1 MRGEWTEDS
10 AAEAG
15 AIDLRGLGRAVAA
28 RKVCVIVPTAAA
40 FVLSL
45 AFVTLVHPRYTGVA
59 KVLLENQESY
69 YTRPDKA
76 APEQAPALDP
86 EAVQSV
92 AEGVT
97 SIDMAAK
104 AIKELDLDS
113 NDEFNPALARGPIAM
128 LMSLMGGHTT
138 RPGDARVV
146 DAFLSHLSAFPVAKT
161 RVLQIEF
168 SSEDPALAARGANV
182 VAQLFLRQQ
191 ENAKIDSAKSASAWL
206 ATRIEALRGKVADAD
221 SKVESYRA
229 QAGLFAGPNNLT
241 MNSQQLSDLTSQ
253 LATARAAEA
262 DAKAKATLMRT
273 LVRQGRPTDELDHTH
288 DDSLRRLSEQRNTI
302 MAQIAL
308 EGQILL
314 PGHPR
319 MKELSGEL
327 AEVES
332 QIRVAAEKAARSLE
346 NEARLAT
353 AQVQSLEA
361 TYAAQSRTV
370 ADGDIDGVK
379 LRALELDARAARDQL
394 ESYIQKFREATARDA
409 DNSAP
414 ADARIIASASEPR
427 SPTYPKKA
435 ETLLLG
441 TLAGFVLSVAGVV
454 SQALLSGVAMAP
466 ARMPHAEPEA
476 PQPTDA
482 EDDDA
487 VARIAPRAR
496 NYFDSAEAA
505 AGFIAGQDSGGRGL
519 TLVAG
524 ADGFGAALRIGRVL
538 SQGLDAVLVSL
549 ELLHIR
555 EEAMIAAPA
564 SAEIEAG
571 LAEVVDGE
579 VGFEQVLFRDSA
591 SPLDVVLAG
600 VARINPDGLHEAFG
614 ALLASYD
621 CVIAFAGNWS
631 DEAALA
637 AAAMGR
643 RVVLVAEASELDA
656 ALRRAGGALRGLD
669 LDVIG
674 LAADHRHP
682 SREAA
687 A

>member
-10 AAEAG
+10 AAGAG

-28 RKVCVIVPTAAA
+28 RKVWVIVPTAAA
-40 FVLSL
+40 FALSL

-97 SIDMAAK
+97 SVDMAAK
-104 AIKELDLDS
+104 AIKELNLDS
-113 NDEFNPALARGPIAM
+113 NDEFNPALGRGPIAM
-128 LMSLMGGHTT
+128 LMSLLGGRTT

-182 VAQLFLRQQ
+182 VAQLFLQQQ
-191 ENAKIDSAKSASAWL
+191 EDAKKDSAKSASAWL
-206 ATRIEALRGKVADAD
+206 ATRIEELRGKVADAD
-221 SKVESYRA
+221 AKVETYRA
-229 QAGLFAGPNNLT
+229 QAGLLAGANNMT
-241 MNSQQLSDLTSQ
+241 VNSQQLSDLTTQ
-253 LATARAAEA
+253 LASARVAEA

-302 MAQIAL
+302 KAQIAL
-308 EGQILL
+308 EGRTLL

-319 MKELSGEL
+319 MKELNAEL
-327 AEVES
+327 AEVEGE
-332 QIRVAAEKAARSLE
+332 IRVAAEKAARSLE

-361 TYAAQSRTV
+361 TYAAQSKTV
-370 ADGDIDGVK
+370 ADGDIDQVK

-414 ADARIIASASEPR
+414 ADARVIASASEPR

-435 ETLLLG
+435 ETMLLG
-441 TLAGFVLSVAGVV
+441 ALAGLVLSVAGVV

-466 ARMPHAEPEA
+466 ARTPIAESEA
-476 PQPTDA
+476 PALPDA
-482 EDDDA
+482 ENREEA
-487 VARIAPRAR
+487 VVRIAPRAR
-496 NYFDSAEAA
+496 N
-505 AGFIAGQDSGGRGL
+505 
-519 TLVAG
+519 
-524 ADGFGAALRIGRVL
+524 
-538 SQGLDAVLVSL
+538 
-549 ELLHIR
+549 
-555 EEAMIAAPA
+555 
-564 SAEIEAG
+564 
-571 LAEVVDGE
+571 
-579 VGFEQVLFRDSA
+579 
-591 SPLDVVLAG
+591 
-600 VARINPDGLHEAFG
+600 
-614 ALLASYD
+614 
-621 CVIAFAGNWS
+621 
-631 DEAALA
+631 
-637 AAAMGR
+637 
-643 RVVLVAEASELDA
+643 
-656 ALRRAGGALRGLD
+656 
-669 LDVIG
+669 
-674 LAADHRHP
+674 
-682 SREAA
+682 
-687 A
+687 